1 MISEQYD
8 EYYLAM
14 SHHTTILADLADARA
29 KLSALQHSPHPSSL
43 VVMQLQNKIKLLVR
57 LALASQQ
64 AAAVKEEALGSE
76 TR

>member
-1 MISEQYD
+1 MNEQYD

-29 KLSALQHSPHPSSL
+29 KLSALQHTPLTSSL
-43 VVMQLQNKIKLLVR
+43 VIVQLQTKIKLLVR

-64 AAAVKEEALGSE
+64 AAAVKEEALGE
-76 TR
+76 V